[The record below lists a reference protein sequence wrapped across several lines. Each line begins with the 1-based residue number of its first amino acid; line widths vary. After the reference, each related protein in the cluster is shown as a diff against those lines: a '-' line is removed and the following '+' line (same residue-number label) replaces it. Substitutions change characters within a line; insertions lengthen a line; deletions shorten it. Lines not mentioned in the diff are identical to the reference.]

1 MPFFHWTR
9 ERRRIIALAW
19 PVVVGNLM
27 YTLTYLV
34 DMIMVG
40 GLGVTALAAVGLGG
54 LIIWV
59 SYGVMASVATGTTA
73 LVARFTG
80 ARRERDVKR
89 VLGQAFL
96 LVAIFSVFLT
106 AFAHYYSEA
115 ILRIMG
121 ADPEVSRLGGVYLR
135 MVFLA
140 TFFFFSSYVAEGA
153 LRGGGDTR
161 TPLKIDVVINTL
173 NLVLDYLLIYGKFGF
188 PMLGVA
194 GAGIASAV
202 SFMVGASVYF
212 LVLLSGR
219 YAVSL
224 RGASLAVDASVM
236 RRILR
241 IGIPSS
247 VERLVMTGS
256 MTVYTSII
264 IGFGTA
270 ALAAHQVGLR
280 IESLSFMPG
289 LGFAVAAT
297 ALVGQNL
304 GAEKPE
310 RAYSLGWETSKLCAW
325 LMSLVGVV
333 LFLFPEAFLHLF
345 TRDEEVVELGVIYLR
360 LVAISQPALALT
372 FVLAGGLNGAGDT
385 RWVMYTTV
393 FGLWFF
399 RLPLAYLLG
408 VTAGLGVLGAW
419 VAMVVDIFARS
430 LALAY
435 RFRSKKWMAI
445 EV

>member
-1 MPFFHWTR
+1 MPIFRWSR
-9 ERRRIIALAW
+9 ERQRIISLAW
-19 PVVVGNLM
+19 PAVVGNLM
-27 YTLTYLV
+27 YTLTSLV

-54 LIIWV
+54 LILWV
-59 SYGVMASVATGTTA
+59 SYGIMASVATGTTA

-80 ARRERDVKR
+80 ARRKKDVR
-89 VLGQAFL
+89 RALTQAFL
-96 LVAIFSVFLT
+96 LVALFSVFLT
-106 AFAHYYSEA
+106 AFAYHYSEA
-115 ILRIMG
+115 VLRIMG
-121 ADPEVSRLGGVYLR
+121 ADHEVSRLGGSYLR
-135 MVFLA
+135 MVFLS
-140 TFFFFSSYVAEGA
+140 TFFFFFSYVAEGA
-153 LRGGGDTR
+153 LRGGGDTK
-161 TPLKIDVVINTL
+161 TPLKIDMVVNAL
-173 NLVLDYLLIYGKFGF
+173 NVVLDYLLIYGKFGF
-188 PMLGVA
+188 PMLGVP

-202 SFMVGASVYF
+202 SFTMGALVYF
-212 LVLLSGR
+212 GVLLSGR

-224 RGASLAVDASVM
+224 KGASLAVDTQVM
-236 RRILR
+236 GRILR
-241 IGIPSS
+241 IGVPSS
-247 VERLVMTGS
+247 VERLVMAGS

-310 RAYSLGWETSKLCAW
+310 KAYSLGWETSKLCAW

-333 LFLFPEAFLHLF
+333 LFLFPETFLHIF

-393 FGLWFF
+393 LGLWFF

-408 VTAGLGVLGAW
+408 MVLGLGVLGAW
-419 VAMVVDIFARS
+419 VAMIIDILARS